1 MAASDPGTQCDDSMV
16 GGLLH
21 RDGCAF
27 FPFLGGGATALG
39 CAFCAFGAYDKFGVI
54 SHPGVEFLV
63 FTTFLLGYFFFA
75 SYTQFSFPS
84 IFVIYYLGIFYYLH
98 VPGCNSLWLMRYFL

>member
-27 FPFLGGGATALG
+27 FFFGGATALG
-39 CAFCAFGAYDKFGVI
+39 CAFCAFGAYDKLGVI

-63 FTTFLLGYFFFA
+63 FTTFLLGDFFVFC
-75 SYTQFSFPS
+75 FLHS
-84 IFVIYYLGIFYYLH
+84 IFFSIYIRYLLLGDILLST
-98 VPGCNSLWLMRYFL
+98 CSRL